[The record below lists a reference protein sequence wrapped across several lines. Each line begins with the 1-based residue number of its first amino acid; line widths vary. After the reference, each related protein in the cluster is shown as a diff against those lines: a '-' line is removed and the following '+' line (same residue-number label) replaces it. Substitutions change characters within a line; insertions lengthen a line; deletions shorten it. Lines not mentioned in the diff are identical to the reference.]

1 MTEPNTL
8 RRLAD
13 HGQSFWLDSLDRGMI
28 HSGALADLVREDG
41 LRGITSNPAIFLK
54 AIAGGEEYEEQIR
67 ELVDA
72 GLSLEEI
79 YEAIVVRD
87 VQDACDVLAPVYE
100 ETEGGDGFVSLEV
113 SPYVAHDAGATLEEA
128 RRLHAAVDRPNVY
141 IKIPGMAAGLAAIEE
156 ALFSGINVNVTLLF
170 SVDRYREVAEAYV
183 RALERRVQ
191 GGLPVAGV
199 SSVASFFLSRIDVLA
214 DELLGHRITGHEH
227 ARRSGSGDLPQH
239 LLGRAA
245 IANARVA
252 HQVFEDVFSGER
264 WRQLMAR
271 GARVQRLL
279 WASTGNKN
287 PLYDELRYVEPLI
300 GPQTVNTMPHE
311 TAEAFRARGS
321 VADTLEASGP
331 EGPRRVLARLAE
343 VGVHIER
350 VTDRLEDEAVRKFI
364 TPFDDLMGTL
374 AAERSRLLR
383 DRDAVVVEELGA
395 DKGELDDLLDAL
407 QEQRVPRRM
416 FDGDASLWLAPGA
429 GEEGASPSMGW
440 LTSLDE
446 FAERAGEIRTFAEE
460 VRRDGLGDVLVLG
473 MGGSS
478 LTADVCA
485 RIFGAA
491 TGGEAAA
498 PAGEGG
504 PPGEPRDARRGG
516 LPLTVLDD
524 TDPAAVLAVEQALD
538 LPRTLV
544 VVASKSGTTLET
556 LCLYR
561 HFLRRMEEQGV
572 EDPAGR
578 FVAITDPGTP
588 LSAEANRLGF
598 RRVFEN
604 PSDIGG
610 RYSALSYFGLVPMA
624 LLGVDIPAVLS
635 AALRMRTA
643 CGPLVPAARNPA
655 VRLGVLLAG
664 AARRGRDK
672 VTFDIPGHLAPFA
685 AWIEQL
691 LAESTGK
698 RGRGVVPVV
707 GEPQAGPEAYADDR
721 VFVQMRL
728 SSESDPSSLELEAR
742 MRDLAEA
749 GHPVVRIEPRSLEEL
764 GGEMLRW
771 ELATAAAG
779 VVLGIDPFDQP
790 DVELTKQAT
799 TELLS
804 RHGEDGAGRPSAGDA
819 AEAPGHEE
827 ARASWEGGAEIGG
840 SLAELLAGA
849 RPGDY
854 LALLPYFRRD
864 EERDA
869 SLAELRTRVREG
881 SRLATTIGYGPRYL
895 HSTGQLHKGGPNTG
909 LFVVLTADEE
919 EALDIPDTP
928 FGFQQLHR
936 AQAEADF
943 RTLTELGRRAVRI
956 HLGRDIQGG
965 LAELVEGARGAVA
978 ATAGR
983 T

>member
-1 MTEPNTL
+1 MTEPNAL

-13 HGQSFWLDSLDRGMI
+13 HGQSFWMDSLDRGMI

-67 ELVDA
+67 ELVDR
-72 GLSLEEI
+72 GLSVEEI

-87 VQDACDVLAPVYE
+87 VQDACDVLAPVFE

-141 IKIPGMAAGLAAIEE
+141 IKIPGTAAGLAAIEE

-191 GGLPVAGV
+191 AGLPVDGV

-214 DELLGHRITGHEH
+214 DELLSHRITGREH
-227 ARRSGSGDLPQH
+227 AGRSRSGDLPQH

-252 HQVFEDVFSGER
+252 HQVFEDVFSGDR
-264 WRQLMAR
+264 WRQLTAR

-279 WASTGNKN
+279 WASTGSKN

-331 EGPRRVLARLAE
+331 EGPRRVLTRLAD

-383 DRDAVVVEELGA
+383 DRDAVVVEELA
-395 DKGELDDLLDAL
+395 AEKGELEDLLDAL

-416 FDGDASLWLAPGA
+416 FDGDASLWLTPGA

-460 VRRDGLGDVLVLG
+460 VRRDGLSDVLVLG

-485 RIFGAA
+485 RMFGAA
-491 TGGEAAA
+491 QGEGAA
-498 PAGEGG
+498 PG
-504 PPGEPRDARRGG
+504 GG
-516 LPLTVLDD
+516 LRLTVLDD
-524 TDPAAVLAVEQALD
+524 TDPAAVLAVERALD

-561 HFLRRMEEQGV
+561 HFLRRMEDQGV

-588 LSAEANRLGF
+588 LSAEANRLGI

-624 LLGVDIPAVLS
+624 LLGVDIRVVLS

-655 VRLGVLLAG
+655 VRLGALLAG

-672 VTFDIPGHLAPFA
+672 ATFDIPGPLAPFA

-707 GEPQAGPEAYADDR
+707 GEPPAGPEAYADDR

-728 SSESDPSSLELEAR
+728 SNESDAASRELEAR

-771 ELATAAAG
+771 ELAIAAAG

-799 TELLS
+799 AELLS
-804 RHGEDGAGRPSAGDA
+804 RHGEDGAGRPSAGDD

-827 ARASWEGGAEIGG
+827 ARASWAGRAEIGG

-869 SLAELRTRVREG
+869 ALAELRTRVREG
-881 SRLATTIGYGPRYL
+881 TRLATTIGYGPRYL

-928 FGFQQLHR
+928 YGFQELHR

-943 RTLTELGRRAVRI
+943 RTLTALGRRAVRI
-956 HLGRDIQGG
+956 HLGRDVQGG
-965 LAELVEGARGAVA
+965 LVELLEGARGAVA